1 MEREHNIAGKNG
13 YDLMH
18 YEIKGDGPVMILLH
32 GMSTSHKDW
41 RLLWPKL
48 VKAGYRVVLADLL
61 GHGDSAKPAEARL
74 YTTKALFAVLADWI
88 DYLG

>member
-1 MEREHNIAGKNG
+1 MAGKNG

-41 RLLWPKL
+41 RLLWPEL

-61 GHGDSAKPAEARL
+61 GHGDSAKPACAANRI
-74 YTTKALFAVLADWI
+74 APVRQ
-88 DYLG
+88 